1 MGVVIQAIRDS
12 ARGESCTLR
21 TAWCNHD
28 PATTV
33 FCHAPSHLKGLANK
47 ADDWWGAYGCCAC
60 HEALDQHLMAD
71 GAPLIWQRGIAVTQ
85 RRLYEK
91 GIMQFPEKTKAVKT
105 VSKIVPRPERF
116 RR

>member
-1 MGVVIQAIRDS
+1 
-12 ARGESCTLR
+12 
-21 TAWCNHD
+21 
-28 PATTV
+28 
-33 FCHAPSHLKGLANK
+33 
-47 ADDWWGAYGCCAC
+47 
-60 HEALDQHLMAD
+60 MAD